1 MNVYT
6 NEQELPEPWAGC
18 AETHVAVVYF
28 AGDRAVKLKK
38 PVALGFLD
46 FTTREAR
53 RDACRNEVDL
63 NRRFAPDV
71 YLGVG
76 DVRDDSGAIMDH
88 LVLMRRMPEVR
99 RLSRLVRT
107 QEPVEDVLRDVAR
120 MLAVWHAKAPR
131 GPQID
136 RQGTRDAL
144 CGRWTDSFA
153 QVRALPPP
161 ITGRVSD
168 AVDEIERLTLDYLS
182 GREELFAGRIHDR
195 RIVDG
200 HGDLIADDIFCLDD
214 GPRVLDCLEFDDALR
229 SLDGLDDAA
238 FLTMDLERLG
248 APNLAEEFLR
258 CYVEFSGDPAPTSLW
273 HHYVAY
279 RAFVRVKVALMR
291 CAQGDGP
298 SASLADEYL
307 DLALRHLRAGAVR
320 LVLVGGPPGTGKTTI
335 AGGIADR
342 LGMTV
347 LSTDRLRKENAGLGP
362 EQAADSSLYA
372 PERVA
377 ANYDA
382 LLARTRALLA
392 RGESVVLDAT
402 WGAAEARSK
411 AARLAQETGAAL
423 TQIRCHA
430 PESVAARRLASRR
443 GGWSDADEPV
453 AQALARSFA
462 PWEDADVIDTEAPA
476 DECLAQALSVV
487 LPAAA
492 SRVFA
497 RRSLIEPD

>member
-1 MNVYT
+1 MNV
-6 NEQELPEPWAGC
+6 NADQQETPEPWAGC
-18 AETHVAVVYF
+18 SETHVAVVYF

-53 RDACRNEVDL
+53 RDACRSEVDL

-76 DVRDDSGAIMDH
+76 DVRDESGAVVDH
-88 LVLMRRMPEVR
+88 LVLMRRMPVRR
-99 RLSRLVRT
+99 RLSDLVRAR
-107 QEPVEDVLRDVAR
+107 EPVEDALRDVAR

-136 RQGTRDAL
+136 RHGTRDSL
-144 CGRWTDSFA
+144 RGRWTDSIT

-161 ITGRVSD
+161 ITDRASE
-168 AVDEIERLTLDYLS
+168 AVDEIERLTLDYLG
-182 GREELFAGRIHDR
+182 GREELFAGRIRDG

-229 SLDGLDDAA
+229 RLDGLDDAA
-238 FLTMDLERLG
+238 FLAMDLERLG
-248 APNLAEEFLR
+248 APVLAEEFLCR
-258 CYVEFSGDPAPTSLW
+258 YVEFSGDPAPTSLW

-279 RAFVRVKVALMR
+279 RAFVRAKVALMR
-291 CAQGDGP
+291 SAQGDHR
-298 SASLADEYL
+298 SAPLAHEYC

-320 LVLVGGPPGTGKTTI
+320 LVLVGGLPGTGKTTV
-335 AGGIADR
+335 AGGIADS
-342 LGMTV
+342 LGTTL

-362 EQAADSSLYA
+362 EETADSSMYA

-382 LLARTRALLA
+382 LLARARALLD

-402 WGAAEARSK
+402 WGAAEARSE
-411 AARLAQETGAAL
+411 AVRLAHETGAAL
-423 TQIRCHA
+423 TQIQCTA
-430 PESVAARRLASRR
+430 PETVAARRLASRR
-443 GGWSDADEPV
+443 GGWSDADVSV
-453 AQALARSFA
+453 AQALARGFA
-462 PWEDADVIDTEAPA
+462 AWQDAAVLDTEAPA
-476 DECLAQALSVV
+476 DECLTRALALVR
-487 LPAAA
+487 PTAA

-497 RRSLIEPD
+497 RRSLMEPD